1 MIGVHSPEFSYEHN
15 VDNVRHAIQ
24 ELDVPYAVA
33 LDNDFQNWDAYRVR
47 AWPSM
52 FILDKHGRVRFTH
65 IGEGAYAET
74 EKVIVQ
80 LLKEE

>member
-15 VDNVRHAIQ
+15 AENVKRALK

-33 LDNDFQNWDAYRVR
+33 LDNDFRNWNAFRAR

-52 FILDKHGRVRFTH
+52 YILDKHGRIRFTH

-74 EKVIVQ
+74 ERVIVE
-80 LLKEE
+80 LLKE